1 MRNRKLLSLLALLLT
16 FGLIAAA
23 CSDDSDDSADDT
35 TADTEETTE
44 STESETT
51 DTTES
56 NMTDSSDTAAESD
69 IVDTAVAAGDF
80 TTLATALEAAGL
92 VETLKG
98 EGPYTVFAPTDAAF
112 EALPP
117 GTLDQLLADPEA
129 LADVLLYHVVEGEVL
144 AEDVVGLDSATTV
157 NGADVT
163 ITVEGDS
170 VRINDALVTMTDIM
184 TSNGV
189 IHVIDAVL
197 IPPTS

>member
-1 MRNRKLLSLLALLLT
+1 MPRSRLLKFLALFFSLALVT
-16 FGLIAAA
+16 AA

-35 TADTEETTE
+35 TSTTE
-44 STESETT
+44 STPDTEAS
-51 DTTES
+51 DDMTTE
-56 NMTDSSDTAAESD
+56 TEAPAEGEAD

-112 EALPP
+112 EALPA
-117 GTLDQLLADPEA
+117 GTLDGLLADPEA

-144 AEDVVGLDSATTV
+144 AADVAGLTSATTV
-157 NGADVT
+157 EGQDVT
-163 ITVEGDS
+163 ITVEGEN
-170 VRINDALVTMTDIM
+170 VMINDAMVTMTDIM

-197 IPPTS
+197 IPPTA

>member
-1 MRNRKLLSLLALLLT
+1 MPRSPLLKFLALCFSLALVT
-16 FGLIAAA
+16 AA

-35 TADTEETTE
+35 TGTTEAAADTEASDDDTTTE
-44 STESETT
+44 T
-51 DTTES
+51 D
-56 NMTDSSDTAAESD
+56 APAEGEAD

-98 EGPYTVFAPTDAAF
+98 DGPFTVFAPTDAAF
-112 EALPP
+112 EALPA
-117 GTLDQLLADPEA
+117 GTLDGLLADPEA

-144 AEDVVGLDSATTV
+144 AADVVGLESATTV
-157 NGADVT
+157 EGQDVT
-163 ITVEGDS
+163 ITVDGET
-170 VRINDALVTMTDIM
+170 VMINDAMVTMTDIM

-197 IPPTS
+197 IPPTA